1 LFQGQG
7 DLEFQ
12 PPEILLYFEELKR
25 ESNTEIGTK
34 NIFEIGS
41 KLERST
47 VLEKF
52 KPKFWDHL
60 EFLEDPHRQSYGLRR
75 KWKLMVT
82 LTLIVALVPFLS
94 LSLVSYQSIRV
105 AAQSEAMDQT
115 RRLLENLQQVIIY
128 LLSEDQEA
136 MDMQNGRD
144 SVQKKAGSR
153 KMSQLLS
160 KIASGKGES
169 IFIADTN
176 DLLKNPAS
184 YCESIQQKII
194 LSLPEN
200 DNESQV
206 FQIENDTGQPLIV
219 GRIKIPKTS
228 LLLVIIQNE
237 ETLLAGWRAP
247 WIKLA
252 GFYGIGILVILVM
265 VLATA
270 TYVINRIHVADEQR
284 IMDLH
289 KIEYHN
295 KMTSLGRLS
304 AGIAHEI
311 NNSLSII
318 NEKIGLIKD
327 LLVYRPDDLP
337 MAKLVT
343 LLGDVA
349 APIRRCGN
357 ITHRLLNFGGHTRTY
372 FEPVDLIQILYDI
385 IDLLK
390 KEAEFRHIDIHT
402 KFPDKF
408 PAITSNKG
416 NLEQIFLNVMNNALT
431 AMQSGG
437 SLDIEVSNTH
447 PDHVIILFEDT
458 GCGIAQKDI
467 QYVFEPFFSS
477 KSTGAGTGLGLSVTY
492 ALAKEL
498 GGKISVA
505 STEGK
510 GTRFIIELP
519 LEPPHKKDATTS
531 TIPGAEV

>member
-1 LFQGQG
+1 
-7 DLEFQ
+7 
-12 PPEILLYFEELKR
+12 
-25 ESNTEIGTK
+25 
-34 NIFEIGS
+34 
-41 KLERST
+41 

-60 EFLEDPHRQSYGLRR
+60 EILGDPHNQSYGLRR
-75 KWKLMVT
+75 KWKLMVV

-94 LSLVSYQSIRV
+94 LSFVSYQSIRE

-115 RRLLENLQQVIIY
+115 QRLLENLQQVIVY

-136 MDMQNGRD
+136 MDVKTERD
-144 SVQKKAGSR
+144 SAEKKTGPR
-153 KMSQLLS
+153 KVSQLLS
-160 KIASGKGES
+160 KIAIGKGES

-176 DLLKNPAS
+176 DLLKNLAGC
-184 YCESIQQKII
+184 CERIQQKIVSS
-194 LSLPEN
+194 LSKN

-206 FQIENDTGQPLIV
+206 FQIKNDVGQPLIV

-237 ETLLAGWRAP
+237 EYLLAGWNAP

-252 GFYGIGILVILVM
+252 GFYSIGVLFILVM

-289 KIEYHN
+289 KMEYHN

-311 NNSLSII
+311 NNPLSII

-327 LLVYRPDDLP
+327 LLVYQPDDLP
-337 MAKLVT
+337 VARLVT
-343 LLGDVA
+343 LLSDVA
-349 APIRRCGN
+349 DPIKRCGN
-357 ITHRLLNFGGHTRTY
+357 VTHRLLNFGRHTETY
-372 FEPVDLIQILYDI
+372 FEPVDLSQLLYDI

-390 KEAEFRHIDIHT
+390 KEAEFRNIDIYT
-402 KFPDKF
+402 KLPEQIPD
-408 PAITSNKG
+408 ITSNKG
-416 NLEQIFLNVMNNALT
+416 NLEQIFLNVMNNAFT

-437 SLDIEVSNTH
+437 RLDINVSNTH
-447 PDHVIILFEDT
+447 PDHVAISFEDT
-458 GCGIAQKDI
+458 GCGIPEGDI
-467 QYVFEPFFSS
+467 RYVFEPFFSS
-477 KSTGAGTGLGLSVTY
+477 KSTGTGTGLGLSVTY

-498 GGKISVA
+498 GGKISVT
-505 STEGK
+505 STEGI
-510 GTRFIIELP
+510 GTRFTVEVP
-519 LEPPHKKDATTS
+519 LEPPRNKDGATCD
-531 TIPGAEV
+531 IPEVEI

>member
-1 LFQGQG
+1 
-7 DLEFQ
+7 
-12 PPEILLYFEELKR
+12 
-25 ESNTEIGTK
+25 
-34 NIFEIGS
+34 
-41 KLERST
+41 

-60 EFLEDPHRQSYGLRR
+60 EFMGDPHNQSYGLRR
-75 KWKLMVT
+75 KWKLMVA

-94 LSLVSYQSIRV
+94 LSLISYQSIRE
-105 AAQSEAMDQT
+105 AAQSEAIDQT
-115 RRLLENLQQVIIY
+115 RRLLENLQQVVIY

-136 MDMQNGRD
+136 MGMKIEGDTAENE
-144 SVQKKAGSR
+144 AGFR
-153 KMSQLLS
+153 KVTQLLS
-160 KIASGKGES
+160 NIAIGKGES
-169 IFIADTN
+169 IFIANTN
-176 DLLKNPAS
+176 DLMKNPAS
-184 YCESIQQKII
+184 YCESVQKKII
-194 LSLPEN
+194 SSLPEN

-206 FQIENDTGQPLIV
+206 FQIKNDVGQPLIV

-247 WIKLA
+247 WVKLA
-252 GFYGIGILVILVM
+252 SFYGVGILVILVM

-289 KIEYHN
+289 KMEYHS

-311 NNSLSII
+311 NNPLSII

-327 LLVYRPDDLP
+327 LLEYQPDDLP
-337 MAKLVT
+337 MARLVT
-343 LLGDVA
+343 LLNDVA
-349 APIRRCGN
+349 APIKRCGN
-357 ITHRLLNFGGHTRTY
+357 ITHRLLNFGRHNKTY
-372 FEPVDLIQILYDI
+372 FEPVDLSQILYDI

-390 KEAEFRHIDIHT
+390 KEAEFRDIDIYT

-408 PAITSNKG
+408 PEITSNKG
-416 NLEQIFLNVMNNALT
+416 NLEQIFLNVMNNAFT

-437 SLDIEVSNTH
+437 RLDIEVSNTH
-447 PDHVIILFEDT
+447 PDHVVILFEDT
-458 GCGIAQKDI
+458 GCGIPKEDI

-477 KSTGAGTGLGLSVTY
+477 KSTGTGTGLGLSVTY

-498 GGKISVA
+498 GGKISVT

-510 GTRFIIELP
+510 GTRILIELP
-519 LEPPHKKDATTS
+519 LEPPRKEDGTTRA
-531 TIPGAEV
+531 IPEVGA

>member
-1 LFQGQG
+1 
-7 DLEFQ
+7 
-12 PPEILLYFEELKR
+12 
-25 ESNTEIGTK
+25 
-34 NIFEIGS
+34 
-41 KLERST
+41 

-60 EFLEDPHRQSYGLRR
+60 EFPGDTHSQSYGLRR

-94 LSLVSYQSIRV
+94 LSFVSYQSIRD

-128 LLSEDQEA
+128 LLSEEQEV
-136 MDMQNGRD
+136 MTMQTGKD
-144 SVQKKAGSR
+144 SFKMKAGSR
-153 KMSQLLS
+153 KVSQLLS
-160 KIASGKGES
+160 KIAIGKGES
-169 IFIADTN
+169 VFIADIN
-176 DLLKNPAS
+176 DLVKNPGS

-194 LSLPEN
+194 SSLPEN
-200 DNESQV
+200 DTESQV
-206 FQIENDTGQPLIV
+206 FRIKDDRGQALIV
-219 GRIKIPKTS
+219 GRIKIPKTP

-247 WIKLA
+247 WIKL
-252 GFYGIGILVILVM
+252 GSFYGVGILVILVM

-270 TYVINRIHVADEQR
+270 TYVINRIHLADEQR

-289 KIEYHN
+289 KMEYHN

-311 NNSLSII
+311 NNPLSII

-327 LLVYRPDDLP
+327 LLVYQSDDLP
-337 MAKLVT
+337 MARLVT
-343 LLGDVA
+343 LLSDVA
-349 APIRRCGN
+349 APIKRCGN
-357 ITHRLLNFGGHTRTY
+357 ITHRLLNFGRHTETY
-372 FEPVDLIQILYDI
+372 FEPVDLSQILYDI

-390 KEAEFRHIDIHT
+390 KEAEFRNIDIYT
-402 KFPDKF
+402 KFPGKL

-416 NLEQIFLNVMNNALT
+416 NLEQIFLNVMNNAFT

-437 SLDIEVSNTH
+437 RLDIEVSYTY
-447 PDHVIILFEDT
+447 PDHVVILFNDT
-458 GCGIAQKDI
+458 GCGIPQEDVK
-467 QYVFEPFFSS
+467 YVFEPFFSS
-477 KSTGAGTGLGLSVTY
+477 KSTGTGTGLGLSVTY
-492 ALAKEL
+492 ALTKEL
-498 GGKISVA
+498 GGKISVT

-519 LEPPHKKDATTS
+519 LEPPHKEDGATS
-531 TIPGAEV
+531 AIPEVES